1 MIELRDYQ
9 KLAIKSLHGKVE
21 KVLRTSE
28 NEVVIFQAPTGS
40 GKTLMVSEMLKKL
53 VKEKKSD
60 KTFSFV
66 WISVRMLHEQSK
78 EKLEKYYE
86 DDRLIQCSYF
96 EDLEDRKIGENE
108 ILFINWHSINKKDIN
123 IYVRENEQ
131 DNNLNSII
139 QNTKEE
145 GRDIILI
152 IDESHHTAKGE
163 KSRELIE
170 VISPKVTLEVSATP
184 HLTENVSEIEKV
196 RLPDVKSEEM
206 IKSEVS
212 VNPEFS
218 KKKIGDKSAD
228 ELVIESALLK
238 RKSLQLK
245 LKEENANINP
255 LVLIQ
260 LPDKRE
266 GMDDKKRSVI
276 NILEKKFDITEKNER
291 LAIWI
296 SEQHS
301 DALANIE
308 KDDNK
313 VEVLIFKQAIALG
326 WDCPRASILVI
337 FRESKSF
344 IFTIQTIGRIM
355 RMPELKYYNEPELN
369 KGFIFTN
376 LSNIEITEDY
386 AKDYITIY
394 EGKRDN
400 KLYNDVSIPSI
411 YLKRQRERT
420 RLSGKFVNIFF
431 EVAEEYEL
439 DDKIDV
445 KPSHIINPVMSDG
458 RIVDVDKAG
467 EIEHKGTIDIELN
480 EKELSDRFDRF
491 IAQACSPYAPVD
503 SSDRMKTAIYLYIK
517 QKYKIDKYDP
527 KAQMIVLSKENY
539 QTFINVINLAKER
552 FKTDVIEKLS
562 ETRELQQVEKWEV
575 PPLISYNSRY
585 KKKEKNK
592 SIIKPF
598 YAAHLSKPEEDFI
611 ALLENSDKVKWWFR
625 NGQGE
630 IKYFAISYKD
640 ENGLERGFYVDFVV
654 AMKDG
659 RIGLFDTKSGFT
671 AQLARERAEAL
682 ARYIKEQNK
691 KSKKKLWG
699 GIVTFKDGSCRYND
713 SLSYGGA
720 ISESRA
726 AYWKIL
732 SFK

>member
-9 KLAIKSLHGKVE
+9 KKAIKNLHAKVE
-21 KVLRTSE
+21 KVVMTLG

-53 VKEKKSD
+53 VRDRKSD
-60 KTFSFV
+60 KAFSFV

-86 DDRLIQCSYF
+86 DDKLIQCSYF

-123 IYVRENEQ
+123 IFVRENEQ

-139 QNTKEE
+139 RNTKEE

-152 IDESHHTAKGE
+152 IDESHHTAKSE

-184 HLTENVSEIEKV
+184 QLKENVSEIEKV
-196 RLPDVKSEEM
+196 YLADVKADEM
-206 IKSEVS
+206 IKSEIS

-245 LKEENANINP
+245 LKDRNTNINP

-276 NILEKKFDITEKNER
+276 NILEQKFNITEKNER
-291 LAIWI
+291 LAIWL

-308 KDDNK
+308 KNDNK

-326 WDCPRASILVI
+326 WDCPRACILVI

-344 IFTIQTIGRIM
+344 TFTIQTIGRIM
-355 RMPELKYYNEPELN
+355 RMPELRYYNEPELN

-376 LSNIEITEDY
+376 LSNIEIAEGY
-386 AKDYITIY
+386 VKDYVTIY

-400 KLYNDVSIPSI
+400 KLYSDVSIPSI

-420 RLSGKFVNIFF
+420 RLSGKFVSIFF

-439 DDKIDV
+439 YDNIDV
-445 KPSHIINPVMSDG
+445 KPSRVINPVMTDG

-480 EKELSDRFDRF
+480 ENELSDRFDRF

-503 SSDRMKTAIYLYIK
+503 SSDRMKTAIYLFIK
-517 QKYKIDKYDP
+517 QNYKIDKYDP

-539 QTFINVINLAKER
+539 QIFINVINLAKER
-552 FKTDVIEKLS
+552 FKRDIIQELN
-562 ETRELQQVEKWEV
+562 ETREIEQVEKWEV
-575 PPLISYNSRY
+575 PQLISYSTKY
-585 KKKEKNK
+585 KKKEKKK
-592 SIIKPF
+592 SIVRPF
-598 YAAHLSKPEEDFI
+598 YAAQLSEPEEDFI
-611 ALLENSDKVKWWFR
+611 ELIDNSDKVKWWFR

-630 IKYFAISYKD
+630 IKYFAIPYRDKD
-640 ENGLERGFYVDFVV
+640 GIERCFYVDFIV
-654 AMKDG
+654 MMEDG
-659 RIGLFDTKSGFT
+659 RIGLFDTKKGFT
-671 AQLARERAEAL
+671 AELARERAEAL

-713 SLSYGGA
+713 SESYGGA
-720 ISESRA
+720 ISESQTP
-726 AYWKIL
+726 YWKIL
-732 SFK
+732 SL